1 MTLHMMILLAL
12 KASIVL
18 SVFAIG
24 LDSAPS
30 DVVYLLRR
38 PGKLARSLLAM
49 DVVMP
54 VLAASIVAAFDL
66 NTAVEV
72 ALVALAVSPAP
83 PILPRK
89 QIKAKGEPSYAI
101 ALLLLA
107 AAVAVI
113 FVPVA
118 VELLGHFF
126 QMQAHMQ
133 PWPIAALVLMTV
145 FAPLTAGILVRRFLP
160 AIALRISRPAAHV
173 GAATLLLCFAPVVFT
188 AWPAIVALI
197 GNGTVAAIAAFLIAG
212 LLVGHVLGGPDSQ
225 DRTVL
230 ALATATRHPGVA
242 LAIATTNFPQQKAVL
257 PAILLYLILGV
268 LITIPYVMWRKRVAA
283 RGE

>member
-1 MTLHMMILLAL
+1 MMILFAL
-12 KASIVL
+12 KASIIL

-83 PILPRK
+83 PILPKK

-113 FVPVA
+113 FIPVA
-118 VELLGHFF
+118 IELLGHLF
-126 QMQAHMQ
+126 QMQVHMQ
-133 PWPIAALVLMTV
+133 PWPVAALVLMTV

-160 AIALRISRPAAHV
+160 AIALRISRPAARL
-173 GAATLLLCFAPVVFT
+173 GAATLLLCFAPVIFT

-197 GNGTVAAIAAFLIAG
+197 GNGTVIAIAAFLIAG

-242 LAIATTNFPQQKAVL
+242 LAIATSNFPQQKAVL
-257 PAILLYLILGV
+257 PAILLYLILGA